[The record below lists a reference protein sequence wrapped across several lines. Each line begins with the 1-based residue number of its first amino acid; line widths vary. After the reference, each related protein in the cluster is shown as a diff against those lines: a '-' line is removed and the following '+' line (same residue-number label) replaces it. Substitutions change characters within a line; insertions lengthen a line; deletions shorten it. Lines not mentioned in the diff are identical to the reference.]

1 MTISHRSFSIVA
13 LFSLALFSTALSLSC
28 SSGSPE
34 LRSENVKV
42 LRVEGADGTFSER
55 LSVFVSYEDS
65 DGPADFGYLTVTHDE
80 SGLSWTINSEQVE
93 VRQRGKD
100 RWIGSNILAGPAG
113 STIPT
118 GSYTIVA
125 SDLAGNESTAEISV
139 TKQTFPE
146 RAPCTF
152 SISGDSWTLERN
164 PDSGGF
170 KRIWILLFNRDGALV
185 NSWKVPDSGT
195 RVTTGSVMTLQ
206 AVAQN
211 AVTAQC
217 YAENAAGT
225 AGVLL
230 TSIKMR

>member
-1 MTISHRSFSIVA
+1 MPIFRRNLSIIA
-13 LFSLALFSTALSLSC
+13 LLSLVFFAAALSLSC

-34 LRSENVKV
+34 IKSESVKV

-55 LSVFVSYEDS
+55 LSVFVYYEDS
-65 DGPADFGYLTVTHDE
+65 DGPADFGSLTVTHDE
-80 SGLSWTINSEQVE
+80 SGLFWTVGPEQAE

-113 STIPT
+113 SAIPT
-118 GSYTIVA
+118 GPYTIVA
-125 SDLAGNESTAEISV
+125 SDLAGNESTAEFSV
-139 TKQTFPE
+139 AKPNFPE
-146 RAPCTF
+146 RAPCSF
-152 SISGDSWTLERN
+152 SLSGDTWTLERN

-170 KRIWILLFNRDGALV
+170 KRIWILLFNREGSLV
-185 NSWKVPDSGT
+185 NSWKVPDSGA
-195 RVTTGSVMTLQ
+195 RVTTGSVMTLT

-217 YAENAAGT
+217 YAENGAGT

-230 TSIKMR
+230 SSIKMR

>member
-1 MTISHRSFSIVA
+1 MTISHRNLSIIA
-13 LFSLALFSTALSLSC
+13 LLSLAFFAASLSLSC

-80 SGLSWTINSEQVE
+80 TGLSWTINSDQAEF
-93 VRQRGKD
+93 RQWGKD

-113 STIPT
+113 SAIPT

-125 SDLAGNESTAEISV
+125 SDLAGNETTAEISV

-146 RAPCTF
+146 RAPCSF
-152 SISGDSWTLERN
+152 AISGDTWTLERN
-164 PDSGGF
+164 PDSAGF
-170 KRIWILLFNRDGALV
+170 KRIWILLFNRDGTLV
-185 NSWKVPDSGT
+185 NSWKVPESGT
-195 RVTTGSVMTLQ
+195 RVTTGSVMTLE

-217 YAENAAGT
+217 YAENGAGT

-230 TSIKMR
+230 SSIKMR

>member
-1 MTISHRSFSIVA
+1 MTIPRQSLSIIT
-13 LFSLALFSTALSLSC
+13 LLSLAFFAAALSLSC

-34 LRSENVKV
+34 IRSENVKV

-55 LSVFVSYEDS
+55 LSVFVSYDDS
-65 DGPADFGYLTVTHDE
+65 DGPADFGYMTVTHDE
-80 SGLSWTINSEQVE
+80 TGLSWTISSEE
-93 VRQRGKD
+93 AEFRQWGKD

-113 STIPT
+113 SVIPT

-125 SDLAGNESTAEISV
+125 SDLAGNETTAEISV

-146 RAPCTF
+146 RAPCSFT
-152 SISGDSWTLERN
+152 ISGDTWTLERN

-170 KRIWILLFNRDGALV
+170 KRIWILLFNREGLLV
-185 NSWKVPDSGT
+185 NSWKVPESGT
-195 RVTTGSVMTLQ
+195 RVTTGSVMTFE
-206 AVAQN
+206 AIAQN

-217 YAENAAGT
+217 YAENGAGT

-230 TSIKMR
+230 TSVKMR